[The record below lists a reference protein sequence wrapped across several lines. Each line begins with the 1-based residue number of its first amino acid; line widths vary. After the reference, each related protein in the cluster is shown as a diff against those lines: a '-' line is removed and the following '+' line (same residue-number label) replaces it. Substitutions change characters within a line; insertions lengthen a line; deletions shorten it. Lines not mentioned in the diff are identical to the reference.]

1 MKKLLAIGALA
12 CFSLTFTSCGGGHIC
27 DAYGGQADYSSYKA
41 EQIQK
46 IEMVQVLTEQ
56 TK

>member
-12 CFSLTFTSCGGGHIC
+12 FFSLTFTSCGGGHIC